1 MKCPTCFGE
10 FDGFSKVCKICG
22 YEFQDKDFLLIEEYI
37 DKYNHLEFKPLTYP
51 SDNSKLFFK
60 SLNIED
66 IDDTTSTE
74 DIVIDYYK
82 QQGYNAFFAENR
94 YWLLLFLLIYF
105 KHEIMGIRLMVD
117 LDYGTNAYSD
127 NYVPILKNMDFNCIK
142 YIPNLTEYII
152 RNYLKCIDFSD
163 NHREI
168 FRNGESEYY
177 NLFSIDELLSA
188 ICLLDIEQLRLIFK
202 RMGDDF
208 EYYTSGLPDLIVY
221 NESEFFFVE
230 VKSKSDKPS
239 FKQIQWHKYLVE
251 VVNVNVIIFNI
262 NKTDAQITDIK
273 KRYDVELL
281 DSKKRQSLKQS
292 KITWSEFKLDEI
304 HINDDEI
311 NERMKHRY
319 GGFIVNPTS
328 WHYTRLSK
336 NSFQEPEQWYK
347 YRVEVLKRNANLL
360 FERVVK
366 VYSNKYLN
374 IQKPT
379 KIQLSRNK
387 EAKLFENKGDYQGAI
402 SLYIENVHERTSSP
416 TTYKRLIAIY
426 KKFGQ
431 FEELKKLM
439 DIAITIFVQLNDK
452 NNVLYFLFIKF
463 SASSNKGKLTGMEER
478 ILREIREDDLK
489 LKENKEK
496 DKQTD
501 LSSYF
506 K

>member
-1 MKCPTCFGE
+1 
-10 FDGFSKVCKICG
+10 
-22 YEFQDKDFLLIEEYI
+22 
-37 DKYNHLEFKPLTYP
+37 
-51 SDNSKLFFK
+51 
-60 SLNIED
+60 
-66 IDDTTSTE
+66 
-74 DIVIDYYK
+74 
-82 QQGYNAFFAENR
+82 
-94 YWLLLFLLIYF
+94 
-105 KHEIMGIRLMVD
+105 MG
-117 LDYGTNAYSD
+117 
-127 NYVPILKNMDFNCIK
+127 
-142 YIPNLTEYII
+142 
-152 RNYLKCIDFSD
+152 
-163 NHREI
+163 
-168 FRNGESEYY
+168 
-177 NLFSIDELLSA
+177 
-188 ICLLDIEQLRLIFK
+188 
-202 RMGDDF
+202 
-208 EYYTSGLPDLIVY
+208 
-221 NESEFFFVE
+221 
-230 VKSKSDKPS
+230 
-239 FKQIQWHKYLVE
+239 
-251 VVNVNVIIFNI
+251 
-262 NKTDAQITDIK
+262 
-273 KRYDVELL
+273 
-281 DSKKRQSLKQS
+281 
-292 KITWSEFKLDEI
+292 EFKLDEI